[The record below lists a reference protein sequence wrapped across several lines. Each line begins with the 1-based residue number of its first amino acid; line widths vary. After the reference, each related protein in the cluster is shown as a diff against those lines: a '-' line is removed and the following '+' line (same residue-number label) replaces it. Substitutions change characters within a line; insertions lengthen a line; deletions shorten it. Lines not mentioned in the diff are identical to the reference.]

1 MFNKKII
8 LGLFIVVLIYLL
20 YTFIYKS
27 NNNESNNN
35 ESNNEEIIV
44 ENFISSNKFDGYK
57 KGYVFKNDEMGLGYY
72 LDKIE

>member
-27 NNNESNNN
+27 NNNESNK
-35 ESNNEEIIV
+35 EEIIV

-57 KGYVFKNDEMGLGYY
+57 KGYVFKNDEKGLGYY

>member
-8 LGLFIVVLIYLL
+8 LGLFIFILIYLL
-20 YTFIYKS
+20 YTFIYKNNN
-27 NNNESNNN
+27 NNNESNKE
-35 ESNNEEIIV
+35 ESIV

-57 KGYVFKNDEMGLGYY
+57 KGYVFKNDVQGLGYY

>member
-27 NNNESNNN
+27 NNNESNK
-35 ESNNEEIIV
+35 EEIIV

-57 KGYVFKNDEMGLGYY
+57 KGYVFKNDEKGLGYY
-72 LDKIE
+72 FDKIE